1 MEAESEA
8 SASVGG
14 EGTMEEGSEP
24 EGTAT
29 ILQKKAVK
37 MTMRSSLRGQGR
49 AIAEKPSQQPCST
62 SMSATTSTRPR
73 NDLVN
78 VHQHFEEGLYVLD
91 PDSD

>member
-29 ILQKKAVK
+29 IL
-37 MTMRSSLRGQGR
+37 
-49 AIAEKPSQQPCST
+49 
-62 SMSATTSTRPR
+62 
-73 NDLVN
+73 
-78 VHQHFEEGLYVLD
+78 
-91 PDSD
+91 